1 MSSDV
6 KRYRENLQDEVDG
19 AAQYRALADLESD
32 PNLAEVYR
40 KLAATEE
47 RHAAFWVEQLR
58 SAGVEISELP
68 PPSWRARLLVW
79 LARRFGSQLLVS
91 VMAASETVGQTMYDD
106 QPETEGQGLRGDER
120 SHARVLQMLAGEAPH
135 GVEGSVLAR
144 IEGRHRAVG
153 GNALRAAV
161 LGANDG
167 LVSNLALIMG
177 VAGATSSRTTVLIG
191 GLAGLL
197 AGAASMALGEWLSV
211 QSARELAERQL
222 EVERAEIE
230 AMPEE
235 EAEELALIY
244 QAKGLPEDRAREL
257 AQHIMEDQESA
268 LDTLAREELGID
280 PDEMGGNPWEAA
292 GASFALFSIGAI
304 VPLVPFFFASGAPAV
319 LLSMAFA
326 GTALFLTGAGIGL
339 LTGRNV
345 FRSGARQAVFGLV
358 AAAIVF
364 GVGKLFGVAVS

>member
-1 MSSDV
+1 MSDAT
-6 KRYRENLQDEVDG
+6 RYRENYQDEIDG
-19 AAQYRALADLESD
+19 AAQYRALAEMESD
-32 PNLAEVYR
+32 ESLAEVYR

-47 RHAAFWVEQLR
+47 RHAGFWVERLE
-58 SAGVEISELP
+58 EIGQSVPEP
-68 PPSWRARLLVW
+68 KPSRKARLLIR
-79 LARRFGSQLLVS
+79 LSRRFGAQILVG
-91 VMAASETVGQTMYDD
+91 VMAATEKLGQTTYDD
-106 QPETEGQGLRGDER
+106 QPETEGQGMRADER
-120 SHARVLQMLAGEAPH
+120 SHARILSALAEEAPR

-177 VAGATSSRTTVLIG
+177 VAGATFSRQSVLIG

-211 QSARELAERQL
+211 QSARELTTKQL
-222 EVERAEIE
+222 EVEAEEIE

-257 AQHIMEDQESA
+257 AEHIMEDKESA
-268 LDTLAREELGID
+268 LNTMAREELGID

-292 GASFALFSIGAI
+292 LTSFFLFSFGAI
-304 VPLVPFFFASGAPAV
+304 VPVIPFFFASGTAAIIASM
-319 LLSMAFA
+319 LLA
-326 GTALFLTGAGIGL
+326 GLALFMTGAGIAL
-339 LTGRNV
+339 LTGRGVV
-345 FRSGARQAVFGLV
+345 FSGLRQTVFGLV
-358 AAAIVF
+358 AAGIVF
-364 GVGKLFGVAVS
+364 GIGTLLGSAIG

>member
-1 MSSDV
+1 MNDAS
-6 KRYRENLQDEVDG
+6 RYLDNLQDEVDG
-19 AAQYRALADLESD
+19 AAEYRALAEIESD
-32 PNLAEVYR
+32 EHLAEVYR

-47 RHAAFWVEQLR
+47 RHAAFWVDHLEKL
-58 SAGVEISELP
+58 GVTVEKP
-68 PPSWRARLLVW
+68 RPSLQARLIIW
-79 LARRFGSQLLVS
+79 LARRFGPQILVGAL
-91 VMAASETVGQTMYDD
+91 AASERAGQTMYDD
-106 QPETEGQGLRGDER
+106 QPETEGMGMRADER
-120 SHARVLQMLAGEAPH
+120 SHARVLEVLSKEAPA

-144 IEGRHRAVG
+144 IEGRHRLVG

-177 VAGATSSRTTVLIG
+177 VAGATFSRQSVLIG

-211 QSARELAERQL
+211 QSARELTTRQL
-222 EVERAEIE
+222 AIEAAEIE

-257 AQHIMEDQESA
+257 AEHIMQDADAA

-280 PDEMGGNPWEAA
+280 PEEMGGNPWEAA
-292 GASFALFSIGAI
+292 GASFLLFSIGAI
-304 VPLVPFFFASGAPAV
+304 VPLLPFFFAEGVVAIVAS
-319 LLSMAFA
+319 LAFA
-326 GTALFLTGAGIGL
+326 GIALFLTGAGIAL
-339 LTGRNV
+339 LTGRGV
-345 FRSGARQAVFGLV
+345 VLSGARQMIFGLV
-358 AAAIVF
+358 AAGIVF
-364 GVGKLFGVAVS
+364 GIGTLLGVAIT